1 MTKETSRVISTASG
15 VTRNGRVWYKL
26 NGKFCSKR
34 AYDMAKELEELG
46 NFVKELDS
54 SKVPTKKA
62 TTKCDGD
69 INPTLL
75 LIVAVIV
82 FVFVV
87 IMVCI
92 MVGDAKV
99 DYCGVYKPWKWNANE
114 LWFVE
119 NTCKYIHF
127 TPKE

>member
-1 MTKETSRVISTASG
+1 MTKESNLVVSTASG

-34 AYDMAKELEELG
+34 TYDMAKELEELG
-46 NFVKELDS
+46 NYIKELES
-54 SKVPTKKA
+54 SKVPAKKA
-62 TTKCDGD
+62 TTKWDGD

-87 IMVCI
+87 ILGCI
-92 MVGDAKV
+92 MLGDAKIA
-99 DYCGVYKPWKWNANE
+99 YCGVYKPWKWNASE

-119 NTCKYIHF
+119 DTCKYIHF

>member
-1 MTKETSRVISTASG
+1 MTKESNLVVSTASG

-34 AYDMAKELEELG
+34 TYDMAKELEELG
-46 NFVKELDS
+46 SYTKELES
-54 SKVPTKKA
+54 SKVPAKKA
-62 TTKCDGD
+62 TTKWDGD

-75 LIVAVIV
+75 LIVSVIV
-82 FVFVV
+82 FVFML

-99 DYCGVYKPWKWNANE
+99 DYCGVYKPWKWNASE

-119 NTCKYIHF
+119 DTCRDIHF